1 MRFGEDQFI
10 NSVILIFSITG
21 RCGFL
26 TAPSIVRN
34 YRIIL
39 FNFINRTESFAE
51 TVILHIRHRIRCGY
65 KPHLPALEER
75 CGYKPHLPRP
85 WRNDAVTNRNL
96 PALEERCGYKP
107 QPTGPGG
114 TMRLQTAPTGLG
126 TAKLTLMVRF
136 GNRAYRGWRFAKLP
150 PLGFTM
156 FNPYVS
162 NANSCYT
169 MFLIQLY
176 NLHRSARRCL

>member
-1 MRFGEDQFI
+1 MRFPNRTEHCEK
-10 NSVILIFSITG
+10 ITEL
-21 RCGFL
+21 FYLTSL
-26 TAPSIVRN
+26 TAPSRSRKPLSCTYAIGSGAVT
-34 YRIIL
+34 
-39 FNFINRTESFAE
+39 NRT
-51 TVILHIRHRIRCGY
+51 Y
-65 KPHLPALEER
+65 
-75 CGYKPHLPRP
+75 RP